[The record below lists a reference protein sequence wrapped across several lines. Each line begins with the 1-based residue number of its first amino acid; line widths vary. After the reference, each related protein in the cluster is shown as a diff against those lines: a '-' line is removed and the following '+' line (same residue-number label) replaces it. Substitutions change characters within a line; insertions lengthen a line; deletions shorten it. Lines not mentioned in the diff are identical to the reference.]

1 MKKIYAITFGFLVS
15 VQLLTAQTTYTFTN
29 CSATGPN
36 GPTQGQV
43 TAAYASTTLAGL
55 VTINTQGVQEW
66 TVPGTANYRIET
78 RGAQGGCGGGMG
90 AKIVGDFTLTQGQV
104 ILVVVGQTGLSAPA
118 SVGNGGGGGSY
129 AVLSPNTAL
138 CIAGGGGGTGHNCSN
153 GSYTNISGTTGTS
166 GLIGQYGNAGAGG
179 TSGSGGG
186 YSTTTGN
193 GIGNGGGGGGFN
205 GNGGSLGNA
214 FGGYSFLNGS
224 AGGSSTGGF
233 GGGGGSN
240 LFIYGCGSSPHGGSG
255 GGGYSG
261 GGGGGNNCNGAAG
274 GGGSY
279 NNGTN
284 QSNTAAYNS
293 GMGQVII
300 TSLCVI
306 PVITVSAS
314 LATVCVGSPTTL
326 TASGGTTYA
335 WMPGNLT
342 GASVVVSPTATT
354 TYTVTGSSS
363 GCSATATITITVNTG
378 SLLSASAS
386 LLNICSASNT
396 ILTATGATSYTWMPG
411 NLIGA
416 SVTVNPLVTTTYTV
430 TGTNSFGCTS
440 TTTITITIN
449 ASPTVTATIAAP
461 ILFTEPFT
469 SSLGQMTTNASS
481 NGAWAFNNTCAGAI
495 QSGHTTP
502 GTAMFIGSTCVYGN
516 GFLTVSGNMDSPT
529 IAIGSA
535 GATLTFKYR
544 INTECGASTCPYDVV
559 TVQGSVNNFVT
570 SSTLVTSTNAS
581 LVPNGTVWGTATVS
595 LASFA
600 NTSMKLRF
608 NFNSIDGSTN
618 NIDGVY
624 IDDITVL
631 GVPSTLCAGD
641 NVTINASGAST
652 YAWMP
657 GNLTGA
663 SVVVSPAST
672 TTYTLTGT
680 NTLGCT
686 GTSTIT
692 VTVNPS
698 PVIVTSVTL
707 ATVCVGGSTTITASG
722 AASYTWMPGNL
733 TGSSVTVSPT
743 ATTTYTVTG
752 INSQGCS
759 GNSTVTITV
768 NAPPVVTANS
778 SSPAVCIGSSVTL
791 TGSGASSYTWSNN
804 VINAVSF
811 VPAAT
816 ATYTVTG
823 TNPNGCTNTATIT
836 VTVNPLPII
845 TSSATASTI
854 CVGASSTIT
863 ASGAATY
870 AWVPGNF
877 TGNSITVTPSATT
890 TYTITGTNGNGCV
903 NTTTITISVNA
914 LPIVS
919 ASSSPSSVCA
929 GNSVTLTGGGAN
941 TYAWSGGVTNAVSFI
956 PTSTLT
962 YTVTGTASN
971 GCTNTATITVTV
983 HPLPQ
988 VVVVSASLSVCLG
1001 SSINLA
1007 AGGASTYS
1015 WMPGNLSGVLVAVS
1029 PTSNTTYTITGTDV
1043 NGCVNTATI
1052 SISVLPLPQVV
1063 ALSASPT
1070 ICSGSSSVITASGA
1084 TTYSWMPG
1092 SLVGTTITVSPLT
1105 TTTYTVTGSD
1115 ASGCANTATTTVT
1128 VNPLPVVNITTS
1140 SNAICLGSSATLA
1153 ASGAT
1158 SYTWMPGNLVGASII
1173 VSPISTT
1180 TYTVTGTNGNGC
1192 VNTSS
1197 VTVVVNPL
1205 PTVSV
1210 SASTNTICAGSSSIL
1225 SASGAA
1231 TYTWMPGNLTGSLIT
1246 VLPASSTTYTVT
1258 GTDANGCNNTATS
1271 LITVNAI
1278 PIVALGPDVIQ
1289 CGGTL
1294 ILNAGNPGCTY
1305 LWSNS
1310 STTQSITVST
1320 SGTYSV
1326 VVTNANGCTGSDVIQ
1341 VTMNSAFVVSLG
1353 PDVIQCGGTLI
1364 LNAGN
1369 PGSTYLW
1376 SNASTT
1382 QSITVSSSG
1391 TYSVVVTNTNGCIGS
1406 DVVIV
1411 TINPL
1416 PNLTASAS
1424 SMVVCV
1430 DDANVTL
1437 TGTPTGG
1444 TWSGPGVTGSN
1455 LNPAIAGVGAQTASY
1470 SYTDANGCSNIATV
1484 IVQVN
1489 ACVGFVEHTLAN
1501 GVSVYPN
1508 PNNGSFTLS
1517 VNANV
1522 GDLTIKITDMQG
1534 RVVYASVEN
1543 NVNAGFV
1550 KQISLDTQSS
1560 GMYLMHIIANG
1571 EQRTEKIAVQK

>member
-1 MKKIYAITFGFLVS
+1 MKKNYAITFGILMA
-15 VQLLTAQTTYTFTN
+15 VQFLTAQTTTTFNYTGSMQTFVVPP
-29 CSATGPN
+29 CVGSIQIEVSGARGQGGN
-36 GPTQGQV
+36 GGNGGYSKGLLSVIPGQV
-43 TAAYASTTLAGL
+43 YNVYVGGQNGYNGGGNGWANSPRNGGGASDVRFGGTSLTDRIIVAGGGGSSSGDGNY
-55 VTINTQGVQEW
+55 TGGTGGG
-66 TVPGTANYRIET
+66 GTASGNY
-78 RGAQGGCGGGMG
+78 C
-90 AKIVGDFTLTQGQV
+90 
-104 ILVVVGQTGLSAPA
+104 
-118 SVGNGGGGGSY
+118 GGGGGSGY
-129 AVLSPNTAL
+129 SGSGGPGGLNGGTGITA
-138 CIAGGGGGTGHNCSN
+138 CHSGGAGGGGFMSGGVASCNTCYTNSCGTAGTLGTGGN
-153 GSYTNISGTTGTS
+153 GDTWENGVCYNSY
-166 GLIGQYGNAGAGG
+166 GG
-179 TSGSGGG
+179 TSGGGGG
-186 YSTTTGN
+186 Y
-193 GIGNGGGGGGFN
+193 
-205 GNGGSLGNA
+205 
-214 FGGYSFLNGS
+214 Y
-224 AGGSSTGGF
+224 
-233 GGGGGSN
+233 GGGGSSVGN
-240 LFIYGCGSSPHGGSG
+240 CG
-255 GGGYSG
+255 SG
-261 GGGGGNNCNGAAG
+261 GGGGGSSWTGTLTSPQMIG
-274 GGGSY
+274 G
-279 NNGTN
+279 NR
-284 QSNTAAYNS
+284 S
-293 GMGQVII
+293 GDGVVII
-300 TSLCVI
+300 TVMNNSSPPAV
-306 PVITVSAS
+306 PGVITGSSSVCANATGNYSIVLVPNATTYTWTVPVGAVINSGQGTNTINATFGSTSGNITVTSGNACGTSAASTFVLTISPAPAIVVSSNPAS
-314 LATVCVGSPTTL
+314 VCSGSSSTL
-326 TASGGTTYA
+326 TASGGSTYA

-342 GASVVVSPTATT
+342 GASVVVT
-354 TYTVTGSSS
+354 
-363 GCSATATITITVNTG
+363 
-378 SLLSASAS
+378 
-386 LLNICSASNT
+386 
-396 ILTATGATSYTWMPG
+396 
-411 NLIGA
+411 
-416 SVTVNPLVTTTYTV
+416 PLALTTYTV
-430 TGTNSFGCTS
+430 TGTNAQGCTNTA
-440 TTTITITIN
+440 TTTITIN

-469 SSLGQMTTNASS
+469 SSLGQMSTNASS
-481 NGAWAFNNTCAGAI
+481 NGAWAFNNTCPGAI

-657 GNLTGA
+657 GNLTGG

-680 NTLGCT
+680 STLGCT

-707 ATVCVGGSTTITASG
+707 ATVCIGGSTTITASG
-722 AASYTWMPGNL
+722 AASYSWMPGNL

-863 ASGAATY
+863 ASGATTY

-903 NTTTITISVNA
+903 NTTTITITVNA
-914 LPIVS
+914 LPQVS

-1015 WMPGNLSGVLVAVS
+1015 WMPGNLSGVLVTVS

-1070 ICSGSSSVITASGA
+1070 ICSGSSSVLTASGA

-1210 SASTNTICAGSSSIL
+1210 SASSNTICAGSSSLL

-1369 PGSTYLW
+1369 PGSSYLW

-1470 SYTDANGCSNIATV
+1470 AYTDANGCSNIATV

-1489 ACVGFVEHTLAN
+1489 ACVGFVEQTLAN

-1522 GDLTIKITDMQG
+1522 ADLTIKITDMQG

>member
-1 MKKIYAITFGFLVS
+1 MKKFYAITFGFLVS
-15 VQLLTAQTTYTFTN
+15 VQFLTAQTTYTFTN
-29 CSATGPN
+29 CSATGQF

-43 TAAYASTTLAGL
+43 TAAYSNTTLSGL
-55 VTINTQGVQEW
+55 VTINTQGIQEW
-66 TVPGTANYRIET
+66 LVPSTATYTIEVS
-78 RGAQGGCGGGMG
+78 G
-90 AKIVGDFTLTQGQV
+90 AKGGDLPGYTGGYGATMIGTFSLTSGQQLK
-104 ILVVVGQTGLSAPA
+104 IVVGQMGINISGSNVA
-118 SVGNGGGGGSY
+118 SGGGGGSF
-129 AVLSPNTAL
+129 VTDNNNTP
-138 CIAGGGGGTGHNCSN
+138 
-153 GSYTNISGTTGTS
+153 
-166 GLIGQYGNAGAGG
+166 LI
-179 TSGSGGG
+179 
-186 YSTTTGN
+186 
-193 GIGNGGGGGGFN
+193 IGGGGGGRRNTSGSPSHGNTSTSGSNSCGGGAGGSN
-205 GNGGSLGNA
+205 GNGGSSSEPYGGGTGGPGGGLLTNGGPCGNCSSTSIGIA
-214 FGGYSFLNGS
+214 FVNGAAGGYANGGS
-224 AGGSSTGGF
+224 ASSGGF
-233 GGGGGSN
+233 GCGGGGCWC
-240 LFIYGCGSSPHGGSG
+240 YRGTPGG

-261 GGGGGNNCNGAAG
+261 GGSGSNDGCGG

-284 QSNTAAYNS
+284 QQNTTGLNT
-293 GMGQVII
+293 GMGAVII
-300 TSLCVI
+300 TQLCVV
-306 PVITVSAS
+306 PTITVSAS

-469 SSLGQMTTNASS
+469 SSLGQMSTNASS
-481 NGAWAFNNTCAGAI
+481 NGAWAFNNTCPGAI

-516 GFLTVSGNMDSPT
+516 GALTVSGNMDSPT

-631 GVPSTLCAGD
+631 GVPSTICAGSS
-641 NVTINASGAST
+641 VTINATGAST

-680 NTLGCT
+680 STLGCT

-698 PVIVTSVTL
+698 PIIVTSVTL

-722 AASYTWMPGNL
+722 AASYSWMPGNL

-863 ASGAATY
+863 ASGATTY

-903 NTTTITISVNA
+903 NTTTITITVNA

-1015 WMPGNLSGVLVAVS
+1015 WMPGNLSGVLVTVS

-1043 NGCVNTATI
+1043 NGCVNTTTI
-1052 SISVLPLPQVV
+1052 SINVLPLPQVV

-1070 ICSGSSSVITASGA
+1070 ICSGSSSVLTASGA

-1210 SASTNTICAGSSSIL
+1210 SASSNTICAGSPSIL

-1310 STTQSITVST
+1310 DTTQSITVST

-1326 VVTNANGCTGSDVIQ
+1326 VVTNAGCTGSDVIQ

-1369 PGSTYLW
+1369 PGSSYLW

-1470 SYTDANGCSNIATV
+1470 AYTDANGCSNIATV

-1522 GDLTIKITDMQG
+1522 ADLVIKITDMQG

-1571 EQRTEKIAVQK
+1571 EQQTKKIAVQK

>member
-1 MKKIYAITFGFLVS
+1 MKKISTLSFGILVS
-15 VQLLTAQTTYTFTN
+15 VQFLTAQITTLNYTGSLQTYTVPA
-29 CSATGPN
+29 CVSSIQIEVSGAKGQGGN
-36 GPTQGQV
+36 GGNGGYAKGLLSVVPGQV
-43 TAAYASTTLAGL
+43 YNVYVGGQNGYNGGGNGWASTPRNGGGASDVRYL
-55 VTINTQGVQEW
+55 
-66 TVPGTANYRIET
+66 GTALANRIIV
-78 RGAQGGCGGGMG
+78 AGGGG
-90 AKIVGDFTLTQGQV
+90 SSSGDGNYA
-104 ILVVVGQTGLSAPA
+104 GGTGGGGTA
-118 SVGNGGGGGSY
+118 SGSYCGGGGGSGY
-129 AVLSPNTAL
+129 SGSGGSGGLNGGSGISACHSGG
-138 CIAGGGGGTGHNCSN
+138 AGGGGFSSGGA
-153 GSYTNISGTTGTS
+153 GSCNTCYTQSCGTTGALGT
-166 GLIGQYGNAGAGG
+166 GGNGSTWENGICYNSYGG
-179 TSGSGGG
+179 TSGGGGG
-186 YSTTTGN
+186 Y
-193 GIGNGGGGGGFN
+193 
-205 GNGGSLGNA
+205 
-214 FGGYSFLNGS
+214 Y
-224 AGGSSTGGF
+224 
-233 GGGGGSN
+233 GGGGSSVGN
-240 LFIYGCGSSPHGGSG
+240 CG
-255 GGGYSG
+255 SG
-261 GGGGGNNCNGAAG
+261 GGGGGCSWTGTLTSPQMIG
-274 GGGSY
+274 G
-279 NNGTN
+279 NR
-284 QSNTAAYNS
+284 S
-293 GMGQVII
+293 GDGVVII
-300 TSLCVI
+300 TVMNNSSPPAV
-306 PVITVSAS
+306 PGVITGTSPVCANATGNYTIVLVPNATTYTWTVPVGAVINSGQGTNTINATFGSTSGNITVTSGNACGTSAAS
-314 LATVCVGSPTTL
+314 TFVLTISPAPAIVVISNPASVCSGSSSTL
-326 TASGGTTYA
+326 TASGGSTYA

-342 GASVVVSPTATT
+342 GASVVVT
-354 TYTVTGSSS
+354 
-363 GCSATATITITVNTG
+363 
-378 SLLSASAS
+378 
-386 LLNICSASNT
+386 
-396 ILTATGATSYTWMPG
+396 
-411 NLIGA
+411 
-416 SVTVNPLVTTTYTV
+416 PLALTTYTV
-430 TGTNSFGCTS
+430 TGTNAQGCTNTA
-440 TTTITITIN
+440 TTTITIN

-469 SSLGQMTTNASS
+469 SSLGQMSTNASS
-481 NGAWAFNNTCAGAI
+481 NGAWAFNNSCPGAI

-516 GFLTVSGNMDSPT
+516 GFLTVSGNMDSPA

-581 LVPNGTVWGTATVS
+581 LVPNGTVWGTSTVS

-641 NVTINASGAST
+641 NVTINATGAST

-680 NTLGCT
+680 STLGCT

-698 PVIVTSVTL
+698 PIIVTSVTL
-707 ATVCVGGSTTITASG
+707 ATICVGGSTTITASG
-722 AASYTWMPGNL
+722 AASYSWMPGNL
-733 TGSSVTVSPT
+733 TGSSITVSPT

-768 NAPPVVTANS
+768 NTPPVVTANS

-791 TGSGASSYTWSNN
+791 TGGGASSYTWSNN

-863 ASGAATY
+863 AGGAATY

-877 TGNSITVTPSATT
+877 TGNSITVSPSATT

-903 NTTTITISVNA
+903 NTTTITITVNA
-914 LPIVS
+914 LPLVS

-988 VVVVSASLSVCLG
+988 VVVVSASPSVCLG

-1052 SISVLPLPQVV
+1052 SINVLPLPQVV

-1070 ICSGSSSVITASGA
+1070 ICSGSSSLITASGA

-1092 SLVGTTITVSPLT
+1092 SLVGTTITVSPLV

-1128 VNPLPVVNITTS
+1128 VNPLPVVSITAS

-1205 PTVSV
+1205 PTVNV
-1210 SASTNTICAGSSSIL
+1210 SASSNTICAGSPSIL

-1258 GTDANGCNNTATS
+1258 GTDANGCSNTATS

-1278 PIVALGPDVIQ
+1278 PIVALGPDIIQ

-1341 VTMNSAFVVSLG
+1341 VTMNAALVVALG
-1353 PDVIQCGGTLI
+1353 ADVIQCGGTVI

-1369 PGSTYLW
+1369 PGCTYMW

-1391 TYSVVVTNTNGCIGS
+1391 TYSVVVTNTNGCISS

-1416 PNLTASAS
+1416 PNVTVTAS

-1444 TWSGPGVTGSN
+1444 TWTGPGVTGSN

-1489 ACVGFVEHTLAN
+1489 ACVGFVENTLAN

-1522 GDLTIKITDMQG
+1522 ADLIIKITDMQG

-1560 GMYLMHIIANG
+1560 GMYLMHIITNG
-1571 EQRTEKIAVQK
+1571 EQQTKKIAVQK

>member
-1 MKKIYAITFGFLVS
+1 MKKFYAITFGFLVS
-15 VQLLTAQTTYTFTN
+15 VQFLTAQTTYTFTN
-29 CSATGPN
+29 CSATGQF

-43 TAAYASTTLAGL
+43 TAAYSNTTLSGL
-55 VTINTQGVQEW
+55 VTINTQGIQEW
-66 TVPGTANYRIET
+66 LVPSTATYTIEVS
-78 RGAQGGCGGGMG
+78 G
-90 AKIVGDFTLTQGQV
+90 AKGGDLPGYTGGYGATMIGTFSLTSGQQLK
-104 ILVVVGQTGLSAPA
+104 IVVGQMGINISGSNVA
-118 SVGNGGGGGSY
+118 SGGGGGSF
-129 AVLSPNTAL
+129 VTDNNNTP
-138 CIAGGGGGTGHNCSN
+138 
-153 GSYTNISGTTGTS
+153 
-166 GLIGQYGNAGAGG
+166 LI
-179 TSGSGGG
+179 
-186 YSTTTGN
+186 
-193 GIGNGGGGGGFN
+193 IGGGGGGRRNTSGSPSHGNTSTSGSNSCGGGAGGSN
-205 GNGGSLGNA
+205 GNGGSSSEPYGGGTGGPGGGLLTNGGPCGNCSSTSIGIA
-214 FGGYSFLNGS
+214 FVNGAAGGYANGGS
-224 AGGSSTGGF
+224 ASSGGF
-233 GGGGGSN
+233 GCGGGGCWC
-240 LFIYGCGSSPHGGSG
+240 YRGTPGG

-261 GGGGGNNCNGAAG
+261 GGSGSNDGCGG

-284 QSNTAAYNS
+284 QQNTTGLNT
-293 GMGQVII
+293 GMGAVII
-300 TSLCVI
+300 TQLCVV
-306 PVITVSAS
+306 PTITVSAS

-469 SSLGQMTTNASS
+469 SSLGQMSTNASS
-481 NGAWAFNNTCAGAI
+481 NGAWAFNNTCPGAI

-516 GFLTVSGNMDSPT
+516 GALTVSGNMDSPT

-631 GVPSTLCAGD
+631 GVPSTICAGSS
-641 NVTINASGAST
+641 VTINATGAST

-680 NTLGCT
+680 STLGCT

-698 PVIVTSVTL
+698 PIIVTSVTL

-722 AASYTWMPGNL
+722 AASYSWMPGNL

-863 ASGAATY
+863 ASGATTY

-903 NTTTITISVNA
+903 NTTTITITVNA
-914 LPIVS
+914 LPLVS

-1015 WMPGNLSGVLVAVS
+1015 WMPGNLSGVLVTVS

-1043 NGCVNTATI
+1043 NGCVNTTTI
-1052 SISVLPLPQVV
+1052 SINVLPLPQVV

-1070 ICSGSSSVITASGA
+1070 ICSGSSSVLTASGA

-1115 ASGCANTATTTVT
+1115 ASGCANTATSTVT

-1210 SASTNTICAGSSSIL
+1210 SASSNTICAGSPSIL

-1310 STTQSITVST
+1310 DTTQSITVST

-1326 VVTNANGCTGSDVIQ
+1326 VVTNAGCTGSDVIQ

-1364 LNAGN
+1364 LNAGT
-1369 PGSTYLW
+1369 PGSSYLW

-1470 SYTDANGCSNIATV
+1470 AYTDANGCSNIATV

-1522 GDLTIKITDMQG
+1522 ADLVIKITDMQG

-1571 EQRTEKIAVQK
+1571 EQQTKKIAVQK